1 MKIIA
6 LLVIL
11 FQISAYAKITPEGN
25 PHITQI
31 NAKLREITNMKV
43 EFRNEVDGTME
54 KGVIFYKKDQ
64 GLFMKYHTMPV
75 TILVTKSVV
84 TYYDS
89 KLEQKSHIPTQKSAA
104 RIFTSLLEINNN
116 TFDIQKIETLPE
128 AIVVRATIK
137 NLEDEGVFAMYFSKN
152 DYMLRRVDI
161 SSPESHDTNRID
173 LYSYSFPNIS
183 NERFKSINIEKNLK

>member
-6 LLVIL
+6 LLFIL
-11 FQISAYAKITPEGN
+11 LHFSANAKINPEGN
-25 PHITQI
+25 PQISQI
-31 NAKLREITNMKV
+31 NAKLHDITNLKV
-43 EFRNEVDGTME
+43 EFRNEVDGVVE

-89 KLEQKSHIPTQKSAA
+89 KLDQKSHIPTQKSAA

-116 TFDIQKIETLPE
+116 TFDILKIETLPE
-128 AIVVRATIK
+128 AVVVRATIK
-137 NLEDEGVFAMYFSKN
+137 NLKDEGVFSMYFSRS
-152 DYMLRRVDI
+152 DFMLRRVDI
-161 SSPESHDTNRID
+161 ESPDSHDKNRID
-173 LYSYSFPNIS
+173 LYSYTFPSIS
-183 NERFKSINIEKNLK
+183 NERFKSINIEKDLK

>member
-6 LLVIL
+6 LLFIL
-11 FQISAYAKITPEGN
+11 LNFAANAKITPEGN
-25 PHITQI
+25 PYITQI
-31 NAKLREITNMKV
+31 NAKLRDITNLKV
-43 EFRNEVDGTME
+43 EFRNEIDGVVE

-64 GLFMKYHTMPV
+64 GLFMKYHTMPIS
-75 TILVTKSVV
+75 ILVNKSVV

-89 KLEQKSHIPTQKSAA
+89 KLEQKSHMPTQKSAA

-116 TFDIQKIETLPE
+116 TFDIEKIETLPE

-137 NLEDEGVFAMYFSKN
+137 NLKEEGVFSMYFSRS
-152 DYMLRRVDI
+152 DFMLRRVDI
-161 SSPESHDTNRID
+161 ESPDSHDKNRID
-173 LYSYSFPNIS
+173 LHSYSFPNIS

>member
-6 LLVIL
+6 LLFIL
-11 FQISAYAKITPEGN
+11 LHFSANAKITPEGN
-25 PHITQI
+25 PQISQI
-31 NAKLREITNMKV
+31 NAKLHDITNLKV
-43 EFRNEVDGTME
+43 EFRNEVDGVVE

-89 KLEQKSHIPTQKSAA
+89 KLDQKSHIPTQKSAA

-116 TFDIQKIETLPE
+116 TFDILKIETLPE
-128 AIVVRATIK
+128 AVVVRATIK
-137 NLEDEGVFAMYFSKN
+137 NLKDEGVFSMYFSRS
-152 DYMLRRVDI
+152 DFMLRRVDI
-161 SSPESHDTNRID
+161 ESPDSHDKNRID
-173 LYSYSFPNIS
+173 LYSYTFPSIS
-183 NERFKSINIEKNLK
+183 NERFKSINIEKDLK